1 MGKVRKKK
9 ISRNFADIDPK
20 YSFLKGWDNLKQR
33 DVDCAKQDL
42 MNALN
47 IKSNATFYRRLR
59 GQIVPTIEEHDSI
72 IGIFKKYG
80 VKQPFGVN

>member
-33 DVDCAKQDL
+33 DVDSAKQEL
-42 MNALN
+42 MDALN
-47 IKSNATFYRRLR
+47 IKSDATFYR
-59 GQIVPTIEEHDSI
+59 
-72 IGIFKKYG
+72 
-80 VKQPFGVN
+80 

>member
-33 DVDCAKQDL
+33 DVDSAKQDL
-42 MNALN
+42 MDALN
-47 IKSNATFYRRLR
+47 IKSDATFYRRLR
-59 GQIVPTIEEHDSI
+59 GQIVPTIEESTQVLNV
-72 IGIFKKYG
+72 FKKYG
-80 VKQPFGVN
+80 IKQPYGV

>member
-33 DVDCAKQDL
+33 DVDSAKQEL
-42 MNALN
+42 MDALN
-47 IKSNATFYRRLR
+47 IKSDATFYRRLR
-59 GQIVPTIEEHDSI
+59 GQIVPTIEESTQVLNV
-72 IGIFKKYG
+72 FKKYG
-80 VKQPFGVN
+80 IKQPYGV